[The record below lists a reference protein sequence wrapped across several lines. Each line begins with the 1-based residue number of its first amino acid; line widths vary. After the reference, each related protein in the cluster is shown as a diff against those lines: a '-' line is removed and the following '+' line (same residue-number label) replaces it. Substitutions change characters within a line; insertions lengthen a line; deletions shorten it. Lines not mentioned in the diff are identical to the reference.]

1 MQAKKGSLTTFAPAT
16 QEPPKP
22 APVPVPTRPSK
33 DKFQKVFVLNAE
45 QNDQLESLCFHSKM
59 TIQAVA
65 IEGINMVLRSK
76 GLPELKS

>member
-1 MQAKKGSLTTFAPAT
+1 MQAKKGLTIFAPGAAK
-16 QEPPKP
+16 QDP
-22 APVPVPTRPSK
+22 APAIEQRKSSK
-33 DKFQKVFVLNAE
+33 EKFQKVFVLNAE

>member
-22 APVPVPTRPSK
+22 VPEPKRPSK
-33 DKFQKVFVLNAE
+33 EKFQKVFVLNAE

>member
-1 MQAKKGSLTTFAPAT
+1 MQAKKPVTLKAFAPGAE
-16 QEPPKP
+16 QEEA
-22 APVPVPTRPSK
+22 APVPAKPSK
-33 DKFQKVFVLNAE
+33 EKFQKVFILTAE
-45 QNDQLESLCFHSKM
+45 QNDQLEALCYHSKM

>member
-1 MQAKKGSLTTFAPAT
+1 MVNKKPGLVGFSPAAQAEEA
-16 QEPPKP
+16 QP
-22 APVPVPTRPSK
+22 APVQARQSK
-33 DKFQKVFVLNAE
+33 EKFQKVFVLNAE